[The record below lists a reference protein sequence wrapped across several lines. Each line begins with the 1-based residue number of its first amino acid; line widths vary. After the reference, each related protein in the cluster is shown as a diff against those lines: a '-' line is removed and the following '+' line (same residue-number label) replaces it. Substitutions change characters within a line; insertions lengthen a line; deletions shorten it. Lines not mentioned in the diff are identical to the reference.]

1 MLAELVDLPD
11 DAAPLRWLMAERG
24 RVAALIALRRVLH
37 TVGGSAA
44 GLRRN
49 VARGWAGAG
58 EGGYVRLLA
67 RVEPLVRLADDPAP
81 GADRLREA
89 LEAVRAQVPP
99 PPADAEESQLLGE
112 LLRAPAGTDP
122 LRWLA
127 AERGEVAARI
137 ALRVVLQASR
147 PPALRPLGR
156 HLARRRLR
164 QEIRLPNGPRVAVEE
179 LVLGADGFALT
190 AQIRFAWKPL
200 PDGGG
205 SLLPSWA
212 GFDRVVDDVGNHYL
226 VEQADQRAGTYL
238 RWWYRQRLRVVC
250 YPAVAAA
257 ATTLT
262 FSALP
267 ATLTFL
273 RSRPAAPPLPLP
285 DEPLGDVTW
294 RIAIPRHAGT
304 ANRAG

>member
-1 MLAELVDLPD
+1 MLAELIDLPD

-24 RVAALIALRRVLH
+24 HVAALIALQQVLQS
-37 TVGGSAA
+37 VGGSAA

-49 VARGWAGAG
+49 IAQGWAGAD

-67 RVEPLVRLADDPAP
+67 RVEPLVRLADGPAP
-81 GADRLREA
+81 GADQLREA

-99 PPADAEESQLLGE
+99 PPADAEDLQLLGE
-112 LLRAPAGTDP
+112 LLRPPAGTDP

-127 AERGEVAARI
+127 VERGEVAARI

-147 PPALRPLGR
+147 PPALLPLGR
-156 HLARRRLR
+156 QLARRRLR
-164 QEIRLPNGPRVAVEE
+164 QKIRLPNGLRVAVEE
-179 LVLGADGFALT
+179 LVLGAGAFALT
-190 AQIRFAWKPL
+190 IHIRFAWKSL

-205 SLLPSWA
+205 WLLPSWA
-212 GFDRVVDDVGNHYL
+212 GFDRVVDDLGYHYL
-226 VEQADQRAGTYL
+226 VDQADQRAGTHL
-238 RWWYRQRLRVVC
+238 RWWYRQRLRMVC
-250 YPAVAAA
+250 YPAVATT

-294 RIAIPRHAGT
+294 QVAIP
-304 ANRAG
+304 